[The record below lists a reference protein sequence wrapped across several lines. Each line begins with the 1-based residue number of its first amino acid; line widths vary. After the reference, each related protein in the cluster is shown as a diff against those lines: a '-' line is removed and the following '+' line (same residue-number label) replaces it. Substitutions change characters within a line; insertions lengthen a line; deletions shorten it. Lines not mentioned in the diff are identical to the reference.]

1 MLHTKWLG
9 EAWEDYTTNHQKE
22 ITSAFKRCGMFNAM
36 DGSENDLV
44 EVRKLKNYKVPA
56 ITEKR
61 TPLPKKRKVG
71 RKY

>member
-1 MLHTKWLG
+1 
-9 EAWEDYTTNHQKE
+9 
-22 ITSAFKRCGMFNAM
+22 MFNAM
-36 DGSENDLV
+36 DGSENNLV

-61 TPLPKKRKVG
+61 KPLPKKRKVG